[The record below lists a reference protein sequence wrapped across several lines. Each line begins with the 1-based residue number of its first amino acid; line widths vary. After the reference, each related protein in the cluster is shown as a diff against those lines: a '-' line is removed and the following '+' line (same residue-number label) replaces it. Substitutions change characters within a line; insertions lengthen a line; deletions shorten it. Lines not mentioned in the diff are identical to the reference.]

1 MIDMA
6 KKSFRAGPL
15 RIRVSTQGE
24 RVPKER
30 LTVDRILDATFE
42 IMRTGGYEAV
52 SMRSVAKALDTGPAS
67 LYAHVANRE
76 QLDQLVVER
85 IASSIPIPEPDPE
98 RWDDQVKQLLIDTLG
113 AYREHPGSA
122 RATMGMVPTQ
132 VGALRNA
139 EGLMALCMA
148 GGVPAQLAA
157 WFCDLAAL
165 YVGAVAVEESIWAE
179 RYRVT
184 ARDAGEQEWER
195 IAVELSELFSSLP
208 AADFPILSALPDV
221 MTSGDGDDRLGFA
234 LDVLLGG
241 LKSLSSREASGEA

>member
-1 MIDMA
+1 MP
-6 KKSFRAGPL
+6 KKSFRTGPL
-15 RIRVSTQGE
+15 RVRVGAPGE
-24 RVPKER
+24 RAVPKER

-52 SMRSVAKALDTGPAS
+52 SMRSVAKALNTGPAS

-85 IASSIPIPEPDPE
+85 IASSVPIPDPDPE
-98 RWDDQVKQLLIDTLG
+98 RWDDQLKQLLVDTLG

-139 EGLMALCMA
+139 EGMMALCLA

-179 RYRVT
+179 RSRVT
-184 ARDAGEQEWER
+184 ARDEAEQEWER
-195 IAVELSELFSSLP
+195 ISAELTELFASLP
-208 AADFPILSALPDV
+208 AADFPILTSLPDV
-221 MTSGDGDDRLGFA
+221 MTSGDGDDRLNFA

-241 LKSLSSREASGEA
+241 LKALSSRETVKPE